1 MGKTN
6 TRKNNTKKATKATNP
21 TVMTVPQLRKAFEQI
36 DVDTKKILSKHPIND
51 ESIKEFQK
59 SWKQVFHKNIDT
71 ISAKSYLE
79 LQTKIVKKGGT
90 RTRSRS
96 RKTRKS
102 EKSEQSG
109 GVSPLDYTLRPGID
123 GTHGNYLP
131 YVSSGLSF
139 YNNINQIAMDQDC
152 GKIDITPTIDASM
165 GSNEVMK
172 GGNARL
178 IGATVPPSVLQD
190 AQDYYL
196 GKSLGD
202 SSSVLNTKYKGV

>member
-1 MGKTN
+1 MGKTT
-6 TRKNNTKKATKATNP
+6 TRKNNTKKATKALH
-21 TVMTVPQLRKAFEQI
+21 VMTVPQLRKAFEQI

-79 LQTKIVKKGGT
+79 LQTKIVKKGG
-90 RTRSRS
+90 SRS

-102 EKSEQSG
+102 GQSG

-190 AQDYYL
+190 VQDYYL

>member
-1 MGKTN
+1 MGKSS
-6 TRKNNTKKATKATNP
+6 TRKKNNSKKVH
-21 TVMTVPQLRKAFEQI
+21 VMTVPQLRKAFEQI
-36 DVDTKKILSKHPIND
+36 DADTKKILSKHPIND
-51 ESIKEFQK
+51 ESVKDFQK
-59 SWKQVFHKNIDT
+59 CWKQVFHKDIDGVT
-71 ISAKSYLE
+71 AKSYLD
-79 LQTKIVKKGGT
+79 LQTKIVKKGGG
-90 RTRSRS
+90 

-102 EKSEQSG
+102 KQSG
-109 GVSPLDYTLRPGID
+109 GVSPVDYTLRPGID

-152 GKIDITPTIDASM
+152 GKIDITPQIDASM
-165 GSNEVMK
+165 GSNEFMK
-172 GGNARL
+172 GGSARL

-190 AQDYYL
+190 TQDYYL